1 MFISLK
7 NVIYEL
13 EILFLI
19 SSDMLRIGI
28 GSISYMYIFNF
39 LMKQPQGLAIK
50 TLHKKTVVSL
60 LAASIIVTQQ
70 GFEPSQQVLST
81 KNARL

>member
-28 GSISYMYIFNF
+28 GSISYMYIFNNLSF
-39 LMKQPQGLAIK
+39 SFDKIY
-50 TLHKKTVVSL
+50 SSFI
-60 LAASIIVTQQ
+60 SIISYT
-70 GFEPSQQVLST
+70 LSISPNLL
-81 KNARL
+81 KFRIKPPPF